1 MYADFS
7 FSCRP
12 KPLVMKT
19 LTLLLLFLTGMLRA
33 DAQTDPAQRVVV
45 VDSVILKNV
54 SKIEVESE
62 FPGGGPA
69 WFDFLNKHFK
79 YPKKA
84 VKQGIQGTVIL
95 QFIIDKDGS
104 ISDARALTGDPLL
117 QEAALKVLSESP
129 KWIPATINGKPVRS
143 YKKQPIV
150 FK

>member
-1 MYADFS
+1 
-7 FSCRP
+7 
-12 KPLVMKT
+12 
-19 LTLLLLFLTGMLRA
+19 
-33 DAQTDPAQRVVV
+33 VVV
-45 VDSVILKNV
+45 LDSAALKGA
-54 SKIEVESE
+54 KIEVESE

-69 WFDFLNKHFK
+69 WLDFLNKHFK

-84 VKQGIQGTVIL
+84 IKQNIQGTVLL

-129 KWIPATINGKPVRS
+129 HWIPATINGKPVRS

-150 FK
+150 FKLQDK